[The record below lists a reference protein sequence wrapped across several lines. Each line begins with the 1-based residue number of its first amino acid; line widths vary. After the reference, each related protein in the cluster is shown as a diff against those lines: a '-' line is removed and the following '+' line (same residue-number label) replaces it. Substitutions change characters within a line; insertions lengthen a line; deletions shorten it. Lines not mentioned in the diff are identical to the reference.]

1 MCREKSITTAR
12 PTVCPAR
19 LVPAP
24 RGSTGTPCSAAVATT
39 AAASSPS
46 LGNTT
51 PSGSIAYMLAS
62 REKRLRLYESNR
74 TPPVTTRRSAAS
86 SSALSRLTE
95 SGMLIPPSLEVIV
108 RHIIGQ

>member
-12 PTVCPAR
+12 PTVWPAR

-24 RGSTGTPCSAAVATT
+24 RGSTGTPNPAAADTT
-39 AAASSPS
+39 AATSPAS

-62 REKRLRLYESNR
+62 REKRCRVYESNR
-74 TPPVTTRRSAAS
+74 TPPLTTRRSAAAS
-86 SSALSRLTE
+86 SPASGAAAE
-95 SGMLIPPSLEVIV
+95 SGMLIPSSLGLPGLQVT
-108 RHIIGQ
+108 